1 MQRELAGEGRRPRI
15 SLSPIQKTLTPGE
28 GARVS
33 IHRMGSWGYGGRDA
47 HPVALIIPQSSPRS
61 VVGGDL
67 WVLLMPNRPEANI
80 VSDQRGAP
88 AAAHLGAWQYAHR
101 RAGIQVGPD
110 LQPGVNPGTLSFFHE
125 RRDRSGSLGS
135 CTLFG
140 IDVRRGNPYDRGNN
154 PYDRADRDRP

>member
-1 MQRELAGEGRRPRI
+1 MRAE
-15 SLSPIQKTLTPGE
+15 
-28 GARVS
+28 VS
-33 IHRMGSWGYGGRDA
+33 SCRFALPHTEDPDTGGRCQGLYSPDGVLGVWGA
-47 HPVALIIPQSSPRS
+47 GPHPVALTTPQCSPRS
-61 VVGGDL
+61 VVGGNL
-67 WVLLMPNRPEANI
+67 WVLLMPNRPKANI